1 MNHPKQLNLDV
12 KLDGAIKLENFII
25 CPSTEIILRASKEFI
40 SGSNT
45 TRTFFMWGRE
55 GTGKNYL
62 LHSINREFLGKNL
75 HSAFISF
82 SQGPLDCPSVFD
94 GLEKLDVIFIESMEQ
109 FPSVTEWELALFNL
123 INACLLSESRILISS
138 KVTAKELEI
147 KLPDL
152 KSRLLAFPAFELPEI
167 TEEEKFMA
175 MKEAADRKGLMFEDN
190 VLSYILTHTSRKL
203 SDLLSL
209 LNELD
214 NYSLEK
220 QRKVSISLV
229 KDLISNKQDN
239 PDI

>member
-12 KLDGAIKLENFII
+12 KLDEAIKLENFII

-45 TRTFFMWGRE
+45 TRTFFLWGRE

-62 LHSINREFLGKNL
+62 LHSINREFLEKNL

-82 SQGPLDCPSVFD
+82 SQGRLDSPSVFD

-167 TEEEKFMA
+167 TEEEK
-175 MKEAADRKGLMFEDN
+175 
-190 VLSYILTHTSRKL
+190 
-203 SDLLSL
+203 
-209 LNELD
+209 
-214 NYSLEK
+214 
-220 QRKVSISLV
+220 
-229 KDLISNKQDN
+229 
-239 PDI
+239 

>member
-1 MNHPKQLNLDV
+1 M
-12 KLDGAIKLENFII
+12 
-25 CPSTEIILRASKEFI
+25 
-40 SGSNT
+40 
-45 TRTFFMWGRE
+45 
-55 GTGKNYL
+55 
-62 LHSINREFLGKNL
+62 
-75 HSAFISF
+75 
-82 SQGPLDCPSVFD
+82 
-94 GLEKLDVIFIESMEQ
+94 
-109 FPSVTEWELALFNL
+109 
-123 INACLLSESRILISS
+123 
-138 KVTAKELEI
+138 TAKELEI

-175 MKEAADRKGLMFEDN
+175 MKEAVDRKGLMFEDN